1 MKRNLIVVLLAVLA
15 APASAQ
21 APPAANPMSAALL
34 RSFGSVSDFVV
45 RSAEQFPAEKYSAKA
60 VPEVRS
66 FAEEIGHVADAHYF
80 FCARARGEASPQ
92 TQQAEGKI
100 TDKTQLVT
108 RLKESVAYCRS
119 VYESTP
125 DAALS
130 ETFTAGTNRIVKLAP
145 LTNNTAH
152 DNEHYG
158 KLVMYFRLNGL
169 VPPSSQPAPSR

>member
-1 MKRNLIVVLLAVLA
+1 VLLAALA
-15 APASAQ
+15 APVSAQ
-21 APPAANPMSAALL
+21 APANPMSAALL

-130 ETFTAGTNRIVKLAP
+130 ETVAAGTNRVVKLAP

-158 KLVMYFRLNGL
+158 KIVMYFRLNGL